1 MSSRIVGLG
10 PIYFAGPNVEVRISK
25 SEPLNATDNQPKLL
39 SECAGVSYVLNNS
52 QQPIYGYASTN
63 FDAMLPGREVVQGTL
78 LLNHTGPKPF
88 YDVLEGNTAENV
100 QGVISY
106 NGLLNEPLNI
116 HIQFGNNHHSI
127 IINYC
132 YIFSRGETVQVS
144 DQGIIEEYSFIG
156 RSLSYEERSN

>member
-1 MSSRIVGLG
+1 MA
-10 PIYFAGPNVEVRISK
+10 YFAGPNVIVKITK
-25 SEPLNATDNQPKLL
+25 SEPGNGLEPPMELED
-39 SECAGVSYVLNNS
+39 CAGISYVLNNS

-88 YDVLEGNTAENV
+88 YDTLNPSESREPTEG
-100 QGVISY
+100 QISY
-106 NGLLNEPLNI
+106 NGLLNEPIDI
-116 HIQFGNNHHSI
+116 HIQFGNNHTI
-127 IINYC
+127 VINYC

-156 RSLSYEERSN
+156 RSLSYRER

>member
-1 MSSRIVGLG
+1 MT
-10 PIYFAGPNVEVRISK
+10 YFAGPNVIVKIIR
-25 SEPLNATDNQPKLL
+25 SEPLKSGEVPDEL
-39 SECAGVSYVLNNS
+39 EDCAGISYVLNNS

-88 YDVLEGNTAENV
+88 YDILKPNKDNV
-100 QGVISY
+100 PTRGQISY
-106 NGLLNEPLNI
+106 NGLLNEPI
-116 HIQFGNNHHSI
+116 DIYIQFGNNHHTI

-156 RSLSYEERSN
+156 RSLSYREGT

>member
-1 MSSRIVGLG
+1 MA
-10 PIYFAGPNVEVRISK
+10 YFAGPNVIVKIMK
-25 SEPLNATDNQPKLL
+25 SEPNDV
-39 SECAGVSYVLNNS
+39 SEVPRELEDCAGISYVLNNS

-88 YDVLEGNTAENV
+88 YDVLNSSENRELT
-100 QGVISY
+100 QGQISY
-106 NGLLNEPLNI
+106 NGLLNEPIDI
-116 HIQFGNNHHSI
+116 HIQFGNNHHTI

-156 RSLSYEERSN
+156 RSLSYREGT